1 MGTILVIADQKKNK
15 IKKSTLEVI
24 SEGARLAEKHNMDL
38 VAAVVGTD
46 IAEEAKS
53 LGQYCASKVYI
64 AEHESF
70 GQYLN
75 PPFVNAYSQI
85 IEEVKP
91 RLVLTPTSEGVKD
104 FLPGLVAKT
113 GSAGVMDCSEIFIEG
128 DTVKVNRP
136 LMAAKAKSTVESKAD
151 LVLLSI
157 RSGSFDRNQA
167 DESQSAEIVKLDVEI
182 PDIKQVFKELL
193 AVASDRVSLDEAS
206 VVVTAGR
213 GVKDADGVAL
223 VEELADAFGGAVGAT
238 RALTEQGIAPAT
250 LQIGQTGK
258 VVTPELYIACGVSG
272 AVQHTAGMANSKVI
286 VAINK
291 DAEAP
296 IFNMADYGLVGDLFL
311 IVPKLIEAVKEYKS
325 QQG

>member
-53 LGQYCASKVYI
+53 LGHYGASKIYI

-75 PPFVNAYSQI
+75 PPFVKAYSQI

-113 GSAGVMDCSEIFIEG
+113 GAAGIMDCSEVFIEG

-136 LMAAKAKSTVESKAD
+136 LMAAKAKSTVESKAN

-157 RSGSFDRNQA
+157 HLNSCFQDH
-167 DESQSAEIVKLDVEI
+167 LH
-182 PDIKQVFKELL
+182 LL
-193 AVASDRVSLDEAS
+193 H
-206 VVVTAGR
+206 
-213 GVKDADGVAL
+213 
-223 VEELADAFGGAVGAT
+223 
-238 RALTEQGIAPAT
+238 Q
-250 LQIGQTGK
+250 
-258 VVTPELYIACGVSG
+258 
-272 AVQHTAGMANSKVI
+272 
-286 VAINK
+286 
-291 DAEAP
+291 
-296 IFNMADYGLVGDLFL
+296 
-311 IVPKLIEAVKEYKS
+311 
-325 QQG
+325 

>member
-1 MGTILVIADQKKNK
+1 MSTILVIADQKNNR

-24 SEGARLAEKHNMDL
+24 SEGARLAEKHGMQL
-38 VAAVVGTD
+38 VAAIAGTN
-46 IAEEAKS
+46 IKEEAKS
-53 LGQYCASKVYI
+53 LGNYGASKVYV
-64 AEHESF
+64 AEHDIY
-70 GQYLN
+70 GQYIN
-75 PPFVNAYSQI
+75 PPFIAAFAQI
-85 IEEVKP
+85 IDEVKP
-91 RLVLTPTSEGVKD
+91 KLVLAPTSEGVKD

-113 GSAGVMDCSEIFIEG
+113 GAAGIMDCSEVMIEG

-136 LMAAKAKSTVESKAD
+136 LMAAKAKSTVQSSAD
-151 LVLLSI
+151 LILLSI
-157 RSGSFDRNQA
+157 RSGSFDRSEP
-167 DESQSAEIVKLDVEI
+167 DESKTAELVSVDVAV

-193 AVASDRVSLDEAS
+193 AMASDRVSLDEAS

-213 GVKDADGVAL
+213 GVKDAEGVAL
-223 VEELADAFGGAVGAT
+223 IEKLADAFGGAVGAT

-296 IFNMADYGLVGDLFL
+296 IFNIADYGLVGDLFV
-311 IVPKLIEAVKEYKS
+311 IVPKLIEAVTEYRS

>member
-1 MGTILVIADQKKNK
+1 MSTILVIADQKNNR

-24 SEGARLAEKHNMDL
+24 SEGARLAEKHGMKL
-38 VAAVVGTD
+38 VAAIAGTN
-46 IAEEAKS
+46 IKEEAKS
-53 LGQYCASKVYI
+53 LGNYGASKVYV
-64 AEHESF
+64 AEHDIY
-70 GQYLN
+70 GQYIN
-75 PPFVNAYSQI
+75 PPFIAAFAQI
-85 IEEVKP
+85 IDEVKP
-91 RLVLTPTSEGVKD
+91 KLVLAPTSEGVKD

-113 GSAGVMDCSEIFIEG
+113 GAAGIMDCSEVMIEG

-136 LMAAKAKSTVESKAD
+136 LMAAKAKSTVQSSAD
-151 LVLLSI
+151 LILLSI
-157 RSGSFDRNQA
+157 RSGSFDRSEP
-167 DESQSAEIVKLDVEI
+167 DESKTAELVSVDVAV

-193 AVASDRVSLDEAS
+193 AMASDRVSLDEAS

-213 GVKDADGVAL
+213 GVKDAEGVAL
-223 VEELADAFGGAVGAT
+223 IEKLADAFGGAVGAT

-296 IFNMADYGLVGDLFL
+296 IFNIADYGLVGDLFV
-311 IVPKLIEAVKEYKS
+311 IVPKLIEAVTEYRS

>member
-1 MGTILVIADQKKNK
+1 MDTILVIADQKKNK

-24 SEGARLAEKHNMDL
+24 SEGARLAKIHGMNL
-38 VAAVVGTD
+38 AAAVVGTD
-46 IAEEAKS
+46 IAEEAKL
-53 LGQYCASKVYI
+53 LGHYGASRVYI
-64 AEHESF
+64 VEHEVF

-75 PPFVNAYSQI
+75 PPVIHAYAQI
-85 IEEVKP
+85 IKEVNP
-91 RLVLTPTSEGVKD
+91 RLILAPTSEGVKD
-104 FLPGLVAKT
+104 FFPGLVAKT
-113 GSAGVMDCSEIFIEG
+113 GSAGIMDCSEIIVEG
-128 DTVKVNRP
+128 STVKIKRP
-136 LMAAKAKSTVESKAD
+136 LMAAKAKSTVESTARP
-151 LVLLSI
+151 LMLSI
-157 RSGSFDRNQA
+157 RSGSFDRSEANPELA
-167 DESQSAEIVKLDVEI
+167 CEIISMNLEL

-193 AVASDRVSLDEAS
+193 AVTSERVSLDEAS

-213 GVKDADGVAL
+213 GVKDQDGVAL
-223 VEELADAFGGAVGAT
+223 IEKLADAFGGAVGAT

-291 DAEAP
+291 DPEAP
-296 IFNMADYGLVGDLFL
+296 IFNIADYGLVGDLFV
-311 IVPKLIEAVKEYKS
+311 IVPKLIEAVKEYKA

>member
-1 MGTILVIADQKKNK
+1 VGTILVIADQKKNK

-24 SEGARLAEKHNMDL
+24 SEGARLAKKHGMDL

-46 IAEEAKS
+46 ISAEAKT
-53 LGQYCASKVYI
+53 LGYYGANKVYI
-64 AEHESF
+64 AENEAF

-75 PPFVNAYSQI
+75 PPFVKAYSHI
-85 IEEVKP
+85 IEQVKP
-91 RLVLTPTSEGVKD
+91 KLVLTPTSEGVKD
-104 FLPGLVAKT
+104 FLPGLIART
-113 GSAGVMDCSEIFIEG
+113 GAAGIMDCSEISIEG

-136 LMAAKAKSTVESKAD
+136 LMAAKAKSTVESNAD

-157 RSGSFDRNQA
+157 RSGSFDRNEA
-167 DESQSAEIVKLDVEI
+167 DETLDAELVKLDVDI
-182 PDIKQVFKELL
+182 PDVKQVFKELL

-206 VVVTAGR
+206 VVITAGR

-223 VEELADAFGGAVGAT
+223 VEKLADAFGGAVGAT

-291 DAEAP
+291 DSEAP
-296 IFNMADYGLVGDLFL
+296 IFNIADYGLVGDLFV
-311 IVPKLIEAVKEYKS
+311 IVPKLIEAVQEFKT

>member
-1 MGTILVIADQKKNK
+1 MSTILVIADQKNNG

-24 SEGARLAEKHNMDL
+24 SEGARLAEKHGMKL
-38 VAAVVGTD
+38 VAAIAGTN
-46 IAEEAKS
+46 IKEEAKS
-53 LGQYCASKVYI
+53 LGNYGASKVYV
-64 AEHESF
+64 AEHDIY
-70 GQYLN
+70 GQYIN
-75 PPFVNAYSQI
+75 PPFIAAFAQI
-85 IEEVKP
+85 IDEVKP
-91 RLVLTPTSEGVKD
+91 KLVLAPTSEGVKD

-113 GSAGVMDCSEIFIEG
+113 GAAGIMDCSEVMIEG

-136 LMAAKAKSTVESKAD
+136 LMAAKAKSTVQSSAD
-151 LVLLSI
+151 LILLSI
-157 RSGSFDRNQA
+157 RSGSFDRSEP
-167 DESQSAEIVKLDVEI
+167 DESKTAELVSVDVPV

-193 AVASDRVSLDEAS
+193 AMASDRVSLDEAS

-213 GVKDADGVAL
+213 GVKDAEGVAL
-223 VEELADAFGGAVGAT
+223 IEKLADAFGGAVGAT

-296 IFNMADYGLVGDLFL
+296 IFNIADYGLVGDLFV
-311 IVPKLIEAVKEYKS
+311 IVPKLIEAVTEYRS

>member
-1 MGTILVIADQKKNK
+1 MSTILVIADQKNNR

-24 SEGARLAEKHNMDL
+24 SEAARLAEKHSMQL
-38 VAAVVGTD
+38 VAAVAGTQ
-46 IAEEAKS
+46 IAQEAEL
-53 LGQYCASKVYI
+53 LGHYGASKVYV
-64 AEHESF
+64 AENEMF

-75 PPFVNAYSQI
+75 PPFVAAFAEI
-85 IEEVKP
+85 IEQVKP
-91 RLVLTPTSEGVKD
+91 KLVLAPTSEGVKD
-104 FLPGLVAKT
+104 FLPGLVART
-113 GSAGVMDCSEIFIEG
+113 GAAGIMDCSEVMLEG

-136 LMAAKAKSTVESKAD
+136 LMAAKAKSTVQSNAD

-157 RSGSFDRNQA
+157 RSGSFNRSEPDK
-167 DESQSAEIVKLDVEI
+167 SKSAQIVKIDVTV

-223 VEELADAFGGAVGAT
+223 IEKLADAFGGAVGAT

-296 IFNMADYGLVGDLFL
+296 IFNIADYGLVGDLFV
-311 IVPKLIEAVKEYKS
+311 IVPKLIEAVKEYRS

>member
-1 MGTILVIADQKKNK
+1 MSTILVIADQKNNR

-24 SEGARLAEKHNMDL
+24 SEGARLAEKHGMQL
-38 VAAVVGTD
+38 VAAIAGTN
-46 IAEEAKS
+46 IKEEAKS
-53 LGQYCASKVYI
+53 LGNYGASKVYV
-64 AEHESF
+64 AEHDIY
-70 GQYLN
+70 GQYIN
-75 PPFVNAYSQI
+75 PPFIAAFAQI
-85 IEEVKP
+85 IDEVKP
-91 RLVLTPTSEGVKD
+91 KLVLAPTSEGVKD

-113 GSAGVMDCSEIFIEG
+113 SAAGIMDCSEVMIEG

-136 LMAAKAKSTVESKAD
+136 LMAAKAKSTVQSSAD
-151 LVLLSI
+151 LILLSI
-157 RSGSFDRNQA
+157 RSGSFDRSEP
-167 DESQSAEIVKLDVEI
+167 DESKTAELVSVDVAV

-193 AVASDRVSLDEAS
+193 AMASDRVSLDEAS

-213 GVKDADGVAL
+213 GVKDAEGVAL
-223 VEELADAFGGAVGAT
+223 IEKLADAFGGAVGAT

-296 IFNMADYGLVGDLFL
+296 IFNIADYGLVGDLFV
-311 IVPKLIEAVKEYKS
+311 IVPKLIEAVTEYRS

>member
-24 SEGARLAEKHNMDL
+24 SEGARLAKKHNMKL

-53 LGQYCASKVYI
+53 LGHYGASKVYV
-64 AEHESF
+64 AEHESY

-75 PPFVNAYSQI
+75 PPFINAYAKI
-85 IEEVKP
+85 IEEVAPK
-91 RLVLTPTSEGVKD
+91 LVLAPTSEGVKD

-113 GSAGVMDCSEIFIEG
+113 GAAGIMDCSEVLIEG

-136 LMAAKAKSTVESKAD
+136 LMAAKAKSTVESSAN

-157 RSGSFDRNQA
+157 RSGSFDRNEA
-167 DESQSAEIVKLDVEI
+167 DESLSTEIVKVDVEV

-223 VEELADAFGGAVGAT
+223 VEKLADAFGGAVGAT

-291 DAEAP
+291 DSEAP
-296 IFNMADYGLVGDLFL
+296 IFNIADYGLVGDLFV

>member
-53 LGQYCASKVYI
+53 LGQYGASKVYI

>member
-1 MGTILVIADQKKNK
+1 MSTILVIADQKNNK

-24 SEGARLAEKHNMDL
+24 SEGARLAEQHGMQL
-38 VAAVVGTD
+38 VAAIAGTN
-46 IAEEAKS
+46 IEEEAKL
-53 LGQYCASKVYI
+53 LGNYGASKVYV
-64 AEHESF
+64 AEHDIY
-70 GQYLN
+70 GQYIN
-75 PPFVNAYSQI
+75 PPFIAAFAQI

-91 RLVLTPTSEGVKD
+91 KLVLAPTSEGVKD

-113 GSAGVMDCSEIFIEG
+113 GAAGIMDCSEVMIEG

-136 LMAAKAKSTVESKAD
+136 LMAAKAKSTVQSSAD
-151 LVLLSI
+151 LILLSI
-157 RSGSFDRNQA
+157 RSGSFDRSEA
-167 DESQSAEIVKLDVEI
+167 DESKTAELVSVDVVV

-193 AVASDRVSLDEAS
+193 AMASDRVSLDEAS

-213 GVKDADGVAL
+213 GVKDAEGVAL
-223 VEELADAFGGAVGAT
+223 IEKLADAFGGAVGAT

-296 IFNMADYGLVGDLFL
+296 IFNIADYGLVGDLFV
-311 IVPKLIEAVKEYKS
+311 IVPKLIEAVTEYRS